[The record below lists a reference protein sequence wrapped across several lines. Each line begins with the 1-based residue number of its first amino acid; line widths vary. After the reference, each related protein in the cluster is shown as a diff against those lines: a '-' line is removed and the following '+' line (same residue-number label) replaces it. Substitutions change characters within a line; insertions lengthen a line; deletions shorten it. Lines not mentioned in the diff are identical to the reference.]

1 MTKVARTDEE
11 PAGALDDVVENA
23 RRRRLKRC
31 PAAVTEEMPSGG
43 GSGISGGGG
52 SSSVAA
58 DYRLRWLLIERSWC
72 GGFAERTVSRREE
85 KMDEG
90 NLRSWHR
97 IGSP

>member
-11 PAGALDDVVENA
+11 PAGALDAAVENA

-43 GSGISGGGG
+43 GSGISGGGE

-90 NLRSWHR
+90 NLRSWRR